1 MDIHAHFALSLV
13 LVVFVFDVERV
24 IWLLLLEK
32 WLAESCILLL
42 LIIII
47 RLELLRLSNI
57 LLDIALSVVI
67 LVSWR

>member
-1 MDIHAHFALSLV
+1 MDVHADFALSLV